1 MSGVSYAS
9 LAELRTEVGGTV
21 TTEDTTLLRI
31 GRQMTAAV
39 DAYVEDRYGLTW
51 FAPRKGTWYYDCLGN
66 GGISGD
72 GRTLELDAHYVAFS
86 TVIDGAATTLAANT
100 DYYALPRGATPYTAL
115 HRFDGT
121 SWRSYDADTSVAQIA
136 ITGDRCYRRHYNE
149 AWVNTTA
156 LSAGLTDSATTI
168 SATTTTLLSPG
179 MLIRIDDEW
188 MSVESGSGTTW
199 VVNRAERGSTAAA
212 HDSADVVYRFLPEPS
227 IVRAVQRWAGLV
239 FARRGAF
246 EQTRFDGTATVQFP
260 TAMPDEVRDML
271 DTGGWTLVRGVR
283 V

>member
-9 LAELRTEVGGTV
+9 LAQLRQEVGGTA
-21 TTEDTTLLRI
+21 TTEDSVLLSI

-39 DAYVEDRYGLTW
+39 DAYVEEHYAETW

-66 GGISGD
+66 GGISRD
-72 GRTLELDAHYVAFS
+72 GRTLELDAHFVALS
-86 TVIDGAATTLAANT
+86 TVVDGEATTLAANT
-100 DYYALPRGATPYTAL
+100 DYYALPRGVTPITAL

-121 SWRSYDADTSVAQIA
+121 SWRSYDADTSRAQIA

-149 AWVNTTA
+149 AWVSTTALTVAINTTA
-156 LSAGLTDSATTI
+156 TTI
-168 SATTTTLLSPG
+168 TVTTTTLLSPG

-212 HDSADVVYRFLPEPS
+212 HDIADVVYRFLPEPV

-260 TAMPDEVRDML
+260 TSLPDEVRDML
-271 DTGGWTLVRGVR
+271 DTGGWTNIRTVLV
-283 V
+283 